1 MEFKINTIKSDE
13 ADLIML
19 PVYSESED
27 LQDENFNTTYK
38 HFKDSNKFKGKAGEI
53 LATINVTAN
62 KVQDIIFI
70 GLGSKDELTTEIIRS
85 SFGKA
90 IKKAI
95 ELKVK
100 KISLNIISSEKL
112 SIEDAIKSTIEGIG
126 LGEYK
131 FNKYKTEVNENLE
144 IEVSIC
150 DDKIGDLNLINEYI
164 NEASV
169 LVETTKL
176 ARDLVNEPANILYP
190 ETLAEQVINSGSKY
204 GFQVEVFDETKIN
217 ELGMKS
223 FLSVAKGSEK
233 PPRLIVMRY
242 FGDESKQDHILGLV
256 GKGVTYDSGGY
267 SIKPTSSMD
276 SMKSDMGGAASVI
289 GAISAIAKNK
299 LKINVIGVIAACE
312 NLISGGAYKPGDIIG
327 SMAGKY
333 IEVLN
338 TDAEGRLTLIDAV
351 HYIIEKEKANKV
363 IDIATLTGAALT
375 ALGVTT
381 TAVITNNDDF
391 YKDLESASFKTDEKV
406 WRLPN
411 FDDYKKLIKSDIADL
426 KNVGGRNAGTIT
438 AGLFIGEFVQ
448 NKPWLHLDIA
458 GTAWTEK
465 EGSYYSK
472 GGTGVG
478 VRTLYYLAKN
488 MIKLNKKLE

>member
-1 MEFKINTIKSDE
+1 MEFKINTIKANE
-13 ADLIML
+13 ADLVML
-19 PVYSESED
+19 PVYSENKD
-27 LQDENFNTTYK
+27 LQDEKLTVIYK
-38 HFKDSNKFKGKAGEI
+38 HFKESNKFKGNAGEI
-53 LATINVTAN
+53 CVATNVVESG
-62 KVQDIIFI
+62 VQDIMFI
-70 GLGSKDELTTEIIRS
+70 GLGSKDELTTEIIRG

-90 IKKAI
+90 IKKSI
-95 ELKVK
+95 ELKDK
-100 KISLNIISSEKL
+100 KIALNMISNEKL
-112 SIEDAIKSTIEGIG
+112 SVEDITKSMVEGIG
-126 LGEYK
+126 FGEYR
-131 FNKYKTEVNENLE
+131 FDKYKTEANENSE

-150 DDKIGDLNLINEYI
+150 TDENGKPNSIDEYI
-164 NEASV
+164 DEALI
-169 LVETTKL
+169 LVETTKF
-176 ARDLVNEPANILYP
+176 ARDLVNEPANVLYP
-190 ETLAEQVINSGSKY
+190 ETLAEKVIGSGNKY
-204 GFQVEVFDETKIN
+204 GFEVEVFDEKKIN
-217 ELGMKS
+217 ELGMES
-223 FLSVAKGSEK
+223 FLSVAKGSEL

-242 FGDESKQDHILGLV
+242 FGDESKKDDILGLV

-289 GAISAIAKNK
+289 GAISAIAKKK
-299 LKINVIGVIAACE
+299 LKINVVGVIAACE
-312 NLISGGAYKPGDIIG
+312 NLISGKAYKPGDIIG

-351 HYIIEKEKANKV
+351 HYIIEKEKVNKV
-363 IDIATLTGAALT
+363 IDLATLTGAALV

-381 TAVITNNDDF
+381 TAVVSNNDEF
-391 YKDLESASFKTDEKV
+391 YKELESASLKADEKV
-406 WRLPN
+406 WRLPD

-426 KNVGGRNAGTIT
+426 KNTGGRHAGTIT

-465 EGSYYSK
+465 ESSYCSK

-488 MIKLNKKLE
+488 RY

>member
-1 MEFKINTIKSDE
+1 MEFKINTIKAHE
-13 ADLIML
+13 ADLVML
-19 PVYSESED
+19 PVYSDNKD
-27 LQDENFNTTYK
+27 LQDEKLTVIYK
-38 HFKDSNKFKGKAGEI
+38 HFRESNKFKGNAGEI
-53 LATINVTAN
+53 CAATNVVESG
-62 KVQDIIFI
+62 VQDIIFI
-70 GLGSKDELTTEIIRS
+70 GLGSKDELTTEIIRG

-95 ELKVK
+95 ELKAK
-100 KISLNIISSEKL
+100 KIALNMISNEKL
-112 SIEDAIKSTIEGIG
+112 SVEDITKSMVEGIG
-126 LGEYK
+126 FGEYR
-131 FNKYKTEVNENLE
+131 FDKYKTEANENSE

-150 DDKIGDLNLINEYI
+150 TDENGKTNSIYEYI
-164 NEASV
+164 DEALI
-169 LVETTKL
+169 LVETTKF
-176 ARDLVNEPANILYP
+176 ARDLVNEPANVLYP
-190 ETLAEQVINSGSKY
+190 ETLSEKVIGSGNKY
-204 GFQVEVFDETKIN
+204 GFEVEVFDEKKIN
-217 ELGMKS
+217 ELGMES
-223 FLSVAKGSEK
+223 FLSVAKGSEL

-242 FGDESKQDHILGLV
+242 FGDESKKDDILGLV

-289 GAISAIAKNK
+289 GAISAIAKKK
-299 LKINVIGVIAACE
+299 LKINVVGVIAACE
-312 NLISGGAYKPGDIIG
+312 NLISGAAYKPGDIIG

-351 HYIIEKEKANKV
+351 HYIIEKEKVNKV
-363 IDIATLTGAALT
+363 IDLATLTGAALV

-381 TAVITNNDDF
+381 TAVVSNNDEF
-391 YKDLESASFKTDEKV
+391 YKDLENASLKADEKV

-426 KNVGGRNAGTIT
+426 KNTGGRHAGTIT

-465 EGSYYSK
+465 ETSYCTK

-488 MIKLNKKLE
+488 RC

>member
-1 MEFKINTIKSDE
+1 MEFKINTIKAHE
-13 ADLIML
+13 ADLVMF
-19 PVYSESED
+19 PVYSDNKD
-27 LQDENFNTTYK
+27 LQDEKLTVIYK
-38 HFKDSNKFKGKAGEI
+38 HFKESNKFKGNAGEI
-53 LATINVTAN
+53 CVTTNVVESE
-62 KVQDIIFI
+62 VQDIIFI
-70 GLGSKDELTTEIIRS
+70 GLGSKDELTTEIIRG

-95 ELKVK
+95 ELKAK
-100 KISLNIISSEKL
+100 KIALNMISNEKL
-112 SIEDAIKSTIEGIG
+112 SVEDIIKSMVEGIG
-126 LGEYK
+126 FGEYK
-131 FNKYKTEVNENLE
+131 FDKYKTEANENSE

-150 DDKIGDLNLINEYI
+150 TDENGKSNSIDQYIDEALI
-164 NEASV
+164 
-169 LVETTKL
+169 LVETTKF
-176 ARDLVNEPANILYP
+176 ARDLVNEPANVLYP
-190 ETLAEQVINSGSKY
+190 ETLAEKVIGSGKKY
-204 GFQVEVFDETKIN
+204 GFEVEVFDEKKIN
-217 ELGMKS
+217 ELGMES
-223 FLSVAKGSEK
+223 FLSVAKGSEL

-242 FGDESKQDHILGLV
+242 FGDESKKDDILGLV

-289 GAISAIAKNK
+289 GAISAIAKKK
-299 LKINVIGVIAACE
+299 LKINVVGVIAACE
-312 NLISGGAYKPGDIIG
+312 NLISGKAYKPGDIIG

-351 HYIIEKEKANKV
+351 HYIIEKEKVNKV
-363 IDIATLTGAALT
+363 IDLATLTGAALV

-381 TAVITNNDDF
+381 TAVVSNNDEF
-391 YKDLESASFKTDEKV
+391 YKDLENASLKADEKV

-426 KNVGGRNAGTIT
+426 KNTGGRHAGTIT

-465 EGSYYSK
+465 ETSYCTK

-488 MIKLNKKLE
+488 RC

>member
-1 MEFKINTIKSDE
+1 MEFKINTIKSNE
-13 ADLIML
+13 ADLVML
-19 PVYSESED
+19 PVYSEDKE
-27 LQDENFNTTYK
+27 LQDEKLTVIYK
-38 HFKDSNKFKGKAGEI
+38 HFRESNKFKGNAGEI
-53 LATINVTAN
+53 CVATNVAESG
-62 KVQDIIFI
+62 VQDIIFI
-70 GLGSKDELTTEIIRS
+70 GLGSKDELTAEIIRGS
-85 SFGKA
+85 LGKA

-95 ELKVK
+95 ELKAK
-100 KISLNIISSEKL
+100 KIALNIISNEKL
-112 SIEDAIKSTIEGIG
+112 SVEDITKSMVEGIG
-126 LGEYK
+126 FGEYR
-131 FNKYKTEVNENLE
+131 FDKYKTEANENSE
-144 IEVSIC
+144 IEVSIFT
-150 DDKIGDLNLINEYI
+150 DENGKPNSIDEYI
-164 NEASV
+164 DEALI
-169 LVETTKL
+169 LVETTKF
-176 ARDLVNEPANILYP
+176 ARDLVNEPANVLYP
-190 ETLAEQVINSGSKY
+190 ETLAEKVIGSGNKY
-204 GFQVEVFDETKIN
+204 GFEVEVFDEKKIN
-217 ELGMKS
+217 ELGMES
-223 FLSVAKGSEK
+223 FLSAAKGSEL

-242 FGDESKQDHILGLV
+242 FGDESKKDDILGLV

-289 GAISAIAKNK
+289 GAISAIAKKK
-299 LKINVIGVIAACE
+299 LKINVVGVIAACE
-312 NLISGGAYKPGDIIG
+312 NLISGKAYKPGDIIG

-351 HYIIEKEKANKV
+351 HYIIEKEKVNKV
-363 IDIATLTGAALT
+363 IDLATLTGAALV

-381 TAVITNNDDF
+381 TAVVSNNDEF
-391 YKDLESASFKTDEKV
+391 YKELENASLKADEKV
-406 WRLPN
+406 WKLPN

-426 KNVGGRNAGTIT
+426 KNTGGMHAGTIT

-465 EGSYYSK
+465 ETSYCSK

-488 MIKLNKKLE
+488 RC

>member
-1 MEFKINTIKSDE
+1 MEFKINTIKSHE
-13 ADLIML
+13 ADLVML
-19 PVYSESED
+19 PVYSEDKE
-27 LQDENFNTTYK
+27 LQDEKLTVIYK
-38 HFKDSNKFKGKAGEI
+38 HFRESNKFKGNAGEI
-53 LATINVTAN
+53 CAATNVVESG
-62 KVQDIIFI
+62 VQDIIFI
-70 GLGSKDELTTEIIRS
+70 GLGSKDELTTEIIRG

-95 ELKVK
+95 ELKAK
-100 KISLNIISSEKL
+100 KIALNMISNEKL
-112 SIEDAIKSTIEGIG
+112 SLEDITKSMVEGIG
-126 LGEYK
+126 FGEYK
-131 FNKYKTEVNENLE
+131 FDKYKTEANENSE

-150 DDKIGDLNLINEYI
+150 TDENGKSNSIDEYI
-164 NEASV
+164 DEALI
-169 LVETTKL
+169 LVETTKF
-176 ARDLVNEPANILYP
+176 ARDLVNEPANVLYP
-190 ETLAEQVINSGSKY
+190 ETLAEKVIGSGNKY
-204 GFQVEVFDETKIN
+204 GFEVEVFDEKKIN
-217 ELGMKS
+217 ELGMES
-223 FLSVAKGSEK
+223 FLSVAKGSEL

-242 FGDESKQDHILGLV
+242 FGDESKKDDILGLV

-289 GAISAIAKNK
+289 GAISAIAKKK
-299 LKINVIGVIAACE
+299 LKINVVGVIAACE
-312 NLISGGAYKPGDIIG
+312 NLISGKAYKPGDIIG

-351 HYIIEKEKANKV
+351 HYIIEKEKVNKV
-363 IDIATLTGAALT
+363 IDLATLTGAALV

-381 TAVITNNDDF
+381 TAVVSNNDEF
-391 YKDLESASFKTDEKV
+391 YKELENASLKADEKV

-426 KNVGGRNAGTIT
+426 KNTGGRHAGTIT

-465 EGSYYSK
+465 ETSYCTK

-488 MIKLNKKLE
+488 RC

>member
-1 MEFKINTIKSDE
+1 MEFKINTIKVNE
-13 ADLIML
+13 ADLVML
-19 PVYSESED
+19 PVYRENKD
-27 LQDENFNTTYK
+27 LQDEKLTVIYK
-38 HFKDSNKFKGKAGEI
+38 HFKESNKFKGNAGEI
-53 LATINVTAN
+53 CVATTVVESG
-62 KVQDIIFI
+62 VQDIIFI
-70 GLGSKDELTTEIIRS
+70 GLGSKDELTTEIIRG

-95 ELKVK
+95 ELKAK
-100 KISLNIISSEKL
+100 KIALNMISNEKL
-112 SIEDAIKSTIEGIG
+112 SVEDITKSMVEGIG
-126 LGEYK
+126 FGEYR
-131 FNKYKTEVNENLE
+131 FDKYKTEANENSE

-150 DDKIGDLNLINEYI
+150 TDENGKPNSIDEYI
-164 NEASV
+164 DEALI
-169 LVETTKL
+169 LVETTKF
-176 ARDLVNEPANILYP
+176 ARDLVNEPANVLYP
-190 ETLAEQVINSGSKY
+190 ETLAEKVIGSGNKY
-204 GFQVEVFDETKIN
+204 GFEVEVLDEKKIN
-217 ELGMKS
+217 ELGMES
-223 FLSVAKGSEK
+223 FLSVAKGSEL

-242 FGDESKQDHILGLV
+242 FGDESKKDEILGLV

-289 GAISAIAKNK
+289 GAISAIAKKK
-299 LKINVIGVIAACE
+299 LKINVVGVIAACE
-312 NLISGGAYKPGDIIG
+312 NLISGKAYKPGDIIG

-363 IDIATLTGAALT
+363 IDLATLTGAALV

-381 TAVITNNDDF
+381 TAVVSNNDEF
-391 YKDLESASFKTDEKV
+391 YKELESASLKADEKV

-426 KNVGGRNAGTIT
+426 KNTGGRHAGTIT

-465 EGSYYSK
+465 ESSYCSK

-488 MIKLNKKLE
+488 KC

>member
-1 MEFKINTIKSDE
+1 MEFKINTIKAHE
-13 ADLIML
+13 ADLVML
-19 PVYSESED
+19 PVYNDNKD
-27 LQDENFNTTYK
+27 LQDEKLTVIYK
-38 HFKDSNKFKGKAGEI
+38 HFKESNKFKGNAGEI
-53 LATINVTAN
+53 CAATNVVESG
-62 KVQDIIFI
+62 VQDIIFI
-70 GLGSKDELTTEIIRS
+70 GLGSKEELTTEIIRG

-95 ELKVK
+95 ELKAK
-100 KISLNIISSEKL
+100 KIALNMISNEKL
-112 SIEDAIKSTIEGIG
+112 SVEDITKSMVEGIG
-126 LGEYK
+126 FGEYR
-131 FNKYKTEVNENLE
+131 FDKYKTEANENSE
-144 IEVSIC
+144 IEVSIFT
-150 DDKIGDLNLINEYI
+150 DENGKPNSMDEYI
-164 NEASV
+164 DEALI
-169 LVETTKL
+169 LVETTKF
-176 ARDLVNEPANILYP
+176 ARDLVNEPANVLYP
-190 ETLAEQVINSGSKY
+190 ETLAEKVIDSGNKY
-204 GFQVEVFDETKIN
+204 GFEVEVFDEKKIN
-217 ELGMKS
+217 ELGMES
-223 FLSVAKGSEK
+223 FLSVAKGSEL

-242 FGDESKQDHILGLV
+242 FGDESKKDDILGLV

-289 GAISAIAKNK
+289 GAISAIAKKK
-299 LKINVIGVIAACE
+299 LKINVVGVIAACE
-312 NLISGGAYKPGDIIG
+312 NLISGAAYKPGDIIG

-351 HYIIEKEKANKV
+351 HYIIEKEKVNKV
-363 IDIATLTGAALT
+363 IDLATLTGAALV

-381 TAVITNNDDF
+381 TAVVSNNDEF
-391 YKDLESASFKTDEKV
+391 YKELENASLKADEKV
-406 WRLPN
+406 WGLPN

-426 KNVGGRNAGTIT
+426 KNTGGRHAGTIT

-465 EGSYYSK
+465 ETSYCTK

-488 MIKLNKKLE
+488 RC

>member
-13 ADLIML
+13 GDLIML

-27 LQDENFNTTYK
+27 LQDENFNKTYK

-53 LATINVTAN
+53 LAAINVTEN
-62 KVQDIIFI
+62 KVQDIVFI
-70 GLGSKDELTTEIIRS
+70 GLGKKDELTTEIIRS

-95 ELKVK
+95 ELKAK
-100 KISLNIISSEKL
+100 KISLNMISSEKL
-112 SIEDAIKSTIEGIG
+112 LIEDIIKSTIEGIG
-126 LGEYK
+126 FGEYK
-131 FNKYKTEVNENLE
+131 FDKYITEVNENLE

-150 DDKIGDLNLINEYI
+150 NDKIGDLNLINEYI

-190 ETLAEQVINSGSKY
+190 ETLAEQVITSGNKY

-217 ELGMKS
+217 ELGMES

-242 FGDESKQDHILGLV
+242 FGDESKQDDILGLV

-351 HYIIEKEKANKV
+351 HYIIEKEKVNKV
-363 IDIATLTGAALT
+363 IDVATLTGAALV

-381 TAVITNNDDF
+381 TAVISNNDVF
-391 YKDLESASFKTDEKV
+391 YKDLESAAFKADEKV

-411 FDDYKKLIKSDIADL
+411 SDDYKKLIKSDIADL
-426 KNVGGRNAGTIT
+426 KNTGGRHAGTIT

-488 MIKLNKKLE
+488 HA

>member
-1 MEFKINTIKSDE
+1 MEFKINTIKSHE
-13 ADLIML
+13 ADLVML
-19 PVYSESED
+19 PVYSENKD
-27 LQDENFNTTYK
+27 LQDEKLTVIYK
-38 HFKDSNKFKGKAGEI
+38 HFRESNKFKGNAGEI
-53 LATINVTAN
+53 CVATNVVERG
-62 KVQDIIFI
+62 VQDIIFI
-70 GLGSKDELTTEIIRS
+70 GLGSKDELTTEIIRG

-90 IKKAI
+90 IKRAI
-95 ELKVK
+95 ELKAK
-100 KISLNIISSEKL
+100 KIALNMISNEKL
-112 SIEDAIKSTIEGIG
+112 SVEDITKSMVEGIG
-126 LGEYK
+126 FGEYK
-131 FNKYKTEVNENLE
+131 FDKYKTEANENSE

-150 DDKIGDLNLINEYI
+150 TDENGKTNSIYEYI
-164 NEASV
+164 DEALI
-169 LVETTKL
+169 LVETTKF
-176 ARDLVNEPANILYP
+176 ARDLVNEPANVLYP
-190 ETLAEQVINSGSKY
+190 ETLSEKVIGSGNKY
-204 GFQVEVFDETKIN
+204 GFEVEVFDEKKIN
-217 ELGMKS
+217 ELGMES
-223 FLSVAKGSEK
+223 FLSVAKGSEL

-242 FGDESKQDHILGLV
+242 FGDESKKDDILGLV

-289 GAISAIAKNK
+289 GAISAIAKKK
-299 LKINVIGVIAACE
+299 LKINVVGVIAACE
-312 NLISGGAYKPGDIIG
+312 NLISGKAYKPGDIIG

-351 HYIIEKEKANKV
+351 HYIIEKEKVNKV
-363 IDIATLTGAALT
+363 IDLATLTGAALV

-381 TAVITNNDDF
+381 TAVVSNNDEF
-391 YKDLESASFKTDEKV
+391 YKELESASFKADEKV

-426 KNVGGRNAGTIT
+426 KNTGGRHAGTIT

-465 EGSYYSK
+465 ETSYCTK

-488 MIKLNKKLE
+488 RC

>member
-1 MEFKINTIKSDE
+1 MEFKINTIKVNE
-13 ADLIML
+13 ADLVML
-19 PVYSESED
+19 PVYSENKD
-27 LQDENFNTTYK
+27 LQDEKLTVIYK
-38 HFKDSNKFKGKAGEI
+38 HFKESNKFKGNAGEI
-53 LATINVTAN
+53 CVATNVVESG
-62 KVQDIIFI
+62 VQDIIFI
-70 GLGSKDELTTEIIRS
+70 GLGSRDELTTEIIRG

-90 IKKAI
+90 IKKSI
-95 ELKVK
+95 ELKAK
-100 KISLNIISSEKL
+100 KIALNMISNEKL
-112 SIEDAIKSTIEGIG
+112 SVEDITKSMVEGIG
-126 LGEYK
+126 FGEYK
-131 FNKYKTEVNENLE
+131 FDKYKTEANENSE
-144 IEVSIC
+144 IEVSIFT
-150 DDKIGDLNLINEYI
+150 DENGKQNSIDEYI
-164 NEASV
+164 DEALI
-169 LVETTKL
+169 LVETTKF
-176 ARDLVNEPANILYP
+176 ARDLVNEPANVLYP
-190 ETLAEQVINSGSKY
+190 ETLAEKVIDSGNKY
-204 GFQVEVFDETKIN
+204 GFEVEVFDEKKIN
-217 ELGMKS
+217 ELGMES
-223 FLSVAKGSEK
+223 FLSVAKGSEL

-242 FGDESKQDHILGLV
+242 FVDESKKDDILGLV

-289 GAISAIAKNK
+289 GAISAIAKKK
-299 LKINVIGVIAACE
+299 LKINVVGVIAACE
-312 NLISGGAYKPGDIIG
+312 NLISGKAYKPGDIIG

-351 HYIIEKEKANKV
+351 HYIIEKEKVNKV
-363 IDIATLTGAALT
+363 IDLATLTGAALV

-381 TAVITNNDDF
+381 TAVVSNNDEF
-391 YKDLESASFKTDEKV
+391 YKDLESASLKADEKV

-426 KNVGGRNAGTIT
+426 KNTGGRHAGTIT

-465 EGSYYSK
+465 ETSYCSK

-488 MIKLNKKLE
+488 RC

>member
-1 MEFKINTIKSDE
+1 MEFKINTIKTHE
-13 ADLIML
+13 ADLVML
-19 PVYSESED
+19 PVYSENKD
-27 LQDENFNTTYK
+27 LQDEKLTVIYK
-38 HFKDSNKFKGKAGEI
+38 HFKESNKFKGNAGEI
-53 LATINVTAN
+53 CVATNVVESG
-62 KVQDIIFI
+62 VQDIIFI
-70 GLGSKDELTTEIIRS
+70 GLGSKDELTTEIIRG

-95 ELKVK
+95 ELKAK
-100 KISLNIISSEKL
+100 KIALNMISNEKL
-112 SIEDAIKSTIEGIG
+112 SVEDITKSMVEGIG
-126 LGEYK
+126 FGEYK
-131 FNKYKTEVNENLE
+131 FDKYKTEANENSE

-150 DDKIGDLNLINEYI
+150 TDENGKSNSIDEYMDEALI
-164 NEASV
+164 
-169 LVETTKL
+169 LVETTKF
-176 ARDLVNEPANILYP
+176 ARDLVNEPANVLYP
-190 ETLAEQVINSGSKY
+190 ETLAEKVIGSGKKY
-204 GFQVEVFDETKIN
+204 GFEVEVFDEKKIN
-217 ELGMKS
+217 ELGMES
-223 FLSVAKGSEK
+223 FLSVAKGSEL

-242 FGDESKQDHILGLV
+242 FGDESKRDDILGLV

-289 GAISAIAKNK
+289 GAISAIAKKK
-299 LKINVIGVIAACE
+299 LKINVVGVIAACE
-312 NLISGGAYKPGDIIG
+312 NLISGAAYKPGDIIG

-351 HYIIEKEKANKV
+351 HYIIEKEKVNKV
-363 IDIATLTGAALT
+363 IDLATLTGAALV

-381 TAVITNNDDF
+381 TAVVSNNDEF
-391 YKDLESASFKTDEKV
+391 YKELENASLKADEKV

-426 KNVGGRNAGTIT
+426 KNTGGRHAGTIT

-465 EGSYYSK
+465 ETSYCTK

-488 MIKLNKKLE
+488 RC

>member
-1 MEFKINTIKSDE
+1 MEFKINTIKSYE

-19 PVYSESED
+19 PIYSESEC
-27 LQDENFNTTYK
+27 LQDENLSAIYK
-38 HFKDSNKFKGKAGEI
+38 HFKGSNKLKGKAGEI
-53 LATINVTAN
+53 LTTINVTAN
-62 KVQDIIFI
+62 GVQDIVFI
-70 GLGSKDELTTEIIRS
+70 GLGNKDELTTEIIRS

-95 ELKVK
+95 ELKDK
-100 KISLNIISSEKL
+100 KISLNMIVSEKL
-112 SIEDAIKSTIEGIG
+112 SVEDIIKSIVEGIG
-126 LGEYK
+126 FGEYK
-131 FNKYKTEVNENLE
+131 FDKYKTDADENFE
-144 IEVSIC
+144 IELSIC
-150 DDKIGDLNLINEYI
+150 TDGSGDLNSINEYI
-164 NEASV
+164 DEASI

-176 ARDLVNEPANILYP
+176 ARDLVNEPANVLYP
-190 ETLAEQVINSGSKY
+190 EILAEKVISSGNKY

-217 ELGMKS
+217 ELGMQA
-223 FLSVAKGSEK
+223 FLSVAKGSENS
-233 PPRLIVMRY
+233 PRLIVMRY
-242 FGDESKQDHILGLV
+242 FGDESKKDNILGLV
-256 GKGVTYDSGGY
+256 GKGLTYDSGGY

-276 SMKSDMGGAASVI
+276 SMKSDMGGASAVI
-289 GAISAIAKNK
+289 GAISAIAKKK

-312 NLISGGAYKPGDIIG
+312 NLISGRAYKPGDIIG

-351 HYIIEKEKANKV
+351 HYIIEKEKVNKV
-363 IDIATLTGAALT
+363 IDVATLTGAALV

-381 TAVITNNDDF
+381 TAVISNNDEF
-391 YKDLESASFKTDEKV
+391 YKDLESASFKADEKV

-411 FDDYKKLIKSDIADL
+411 FDEYKKLIKSDIADL
-426 KNVGGRNAGTIT
+426 KNTGGRNAGTIT

-465 EGSYYSK
+465 ETSYYSK

-488 MIKLNKKLE
+488 N

>member
-1 MEFKINTIKSDE
+1 MEFKINTIKSHE
-13 ADLIML
+13 ADLVML
-19 PVYSESED
+19 PVYSENKE
-27 LQDENFNTTYK
+27 LQDEKLTVIYK
-38 HFKDSNKFKGKAGEI
+38 HFRESNKFKGNAGEI
-53 LATINVTAN
+53 CAATNVVESG
-62 KVQDIIFI
+62 VQDIIFI
-70 GLGSKDELTTEIIRS
+70 GLGSKDELTTEIIRG

-95 ELKVK
+95 ELKAK
-100 KISLNIISSEKL
+100 KIALNMISNEKL
-112 SIEDAIKSTIEGIG
+112 SVEDITKSMVEGIG
-126 LGEYK
+126 FGEYR
-131 FNKYKTEVNENLE
+131 FDKYKTEANENSE

-150 DDKIGDLNLINEYI
+150 TDENGKTNSIYEYI
-164 NEASV
+164 DEALI
-169 LVETTKL
+169 LVETTKF
-176 ARDLVNEPANILYP
+176 ARDLVNEPANVLYP
-190 ETLAEQVINSGSKY
+190 ETLSEKVIGSGNKY
-204 GFQVEVFDETKIN
+204 GFEVEVFDEKKIN
-217 ELGMKS
+217 ELGMES
-223 FLSVAKGSEK
+223 FLSVAKGSEL

-242 FGDESKQDHILGLV
+242 FGDESKKDDILGLV

-289 GAISAIAKNK
+289 GAISAIAKKK
-299 LKINVIGVIAACE
+299 LKINVVGVIAACE
-312 NLISGGAYKPGDIIG
+312 NLISGAAYKPGDIIG

-351 HYIIEKEKANKV
+351 HYIIEKEKVNKV
-363 IDIATLTGAALT
+363 IDLATLTGAALV

-381 TAVITNNDDF
+381 TAVVSNNDEF
-391 YKDLESASFKTDEKV
+391 YKDLENASLKADEKV

-426 KNVGGRNAGTIT
+426 KNTGGRHAGTIT

-465 EGSYYSK
+465 ETSYCTK

-488 MIKLNKKLE
+488 RC

>member
-1 MEFKINTIKSDE
+1 MEFKINTIKVNE
-13 ADLIML
+13 ADLVML
-19 PVYSESED
+19 PVYSENKD
-27 LQDENFNTTYK
+27 LQDEKLTVIYK
-38 HFKDSNKFKGKAGEI
+38 HFKESNKFKGNAGEI
-53 LATINVTAN
+53 CVATNVVESG
-62 KVQDIIFI
+62 VQDIIFI
-70 GLGSKDELTTEIIRS
+70 GLGSRDELTTEIIRG

-90 IKKAI
+90 IKKSI
-95 ELKVK
+95 ELKAK
-100 KISLNIISSEKL
+100 KIALNMISNEKL
-112 SIEDAIKSTIEGIG
+112 SVEDITKSMVEGIG
-126 LGEYK
+126 FGEYK
-131 FNKYKTEVNENLE
+131 FDKYKTEANENSE
-144 IEVSIC
+144 IEVSIFT
-150 DDKIGDLNLINEYI
+150 DENGKQNSIDEYI
-164 NEASV
+164 DEALI
-169 LVETTKL
+169 LVETTKF
-176 ARDLVNEPANILYP
+176 ARDLVNEPANVLYP
-190 ETLAEQVINSGSKY
+190 ETLAEKVIDSGNKY
-204 GFQVEVFDETKIN
+204 GFEVEVFDEKKIN
-217 ELGMKS
+217 ELGMES
-223 FLSVAKGSEK
+223 FLSVAKGSEL

-242 FGDESKQDHILGLV
+242 FGDESKKDDILGLV

-289 GAISAIAKNK
+289 GAISAIAKKK
-299 LKINVIGVIAACE
+299 LKINVVGVIAACE
-312 NLISGGAYKPGDIIG
+312 NLISGKAYKPGDIIG

-351 HYIIEKEKANKV
+351 HYIIEKEKVNKV
-363 IDIATLTGAALT
+363 IDLATLTGAALV

-381 TAVITNNDDF
+381 TAVVSNNDEF
-391 YKDLESASFKTDEKV
+391 YKDLESASLKADEKV

-426 KNVGGRNAGTIT
+426 KNTGGRHAGTIT

-465 EGSYYSK
+465 ETSYCSK

-488 MIKLNKKLE
+488 RC

>member
-1 MEFKINTIKSDE
+1 MQFKINTIKYDE

-19 PVYSESED
+19 PIYSKSEC
-27 LQDENFNTTYK
+27 LQDENLNAIYK
-38 HFKDSNKFKGKAGEI
+38 HFKGSDKFKGKAGEI
-53 LATINVTAN
+53 LTTINATAN
-62 KVQDIIFI
+62 RVQDIVFI

-95 ELKVK
+95 ELKDK
-100 KISLNIISSEKL
+100 KISLNMIVSEKL
-112 SIEDAIKSTIEGIG
+112 SVEDIIKSIVEGIG
-126 LGEYK
+126 FGEYK
-131 FNKYKTEVNENLE
+131 FDKYKTDADENFE

-150 DDKIGDLNLINEYI
+150 TDGGGDLNSINEYI
-164 NEASV
+164 DEASI

-176 ARDLVNEPANILYP
+176 ARDLVNEPANVLYP
-190 ETLAEQVINSGSKY
+190 ETLAEKVISSGNKY

-217 ELGMKS
+217 ELGMQA
-223 FLSVAKGSEK
+223 FLSVAKGSENS
-233 PPRLIVMRY
+233 PRLIVMRY
-242 FGDESKQDHILGLV
+242 FGDESKKYDILGLV
-256 GKGVTYDSGGY
+256 GKGLTYDSGGY

-276 SMKSDMGGAASVI
+276 SMKSDMGGASAVI
-289 GAISAIAKNK
+289 GAISAIAKKK

-312 NLISGGAYKPGDIIG
+312 NLISGRAYKPGDIIG

-351 HYIIEKEKANKV
+351 HYIIEKEKVNKV
-363 IDIATLTGAALT
+363 IDVATLTGAALV

-381 TAVITNNDDF
+381 TAVISNNDEF
-391 YKDLESASFKTDEKV
+391 YKDLESASFKADEKV

-411 FDDYKKLIKSDIADL
+411 FDEYKKLIKSDIADL
-426 KNVGGRNAGTIT
+426 KNTGGRNAGTIT

-465 EGSYYSK
+465 ETSYYSK

-488 MIKLNKKLE
+488 N

>member
-1 MEFKINTIKSDE
+1 MEFRINAIRSDE

-19 PVYSESED
+19 PVYSESKY
-27 LQDENFNTTYK
+27 LQDEDFNTTYK

-62 KVQDIIFI
+62 GVQDIVFI
-70 GLGSKDELTTEIIRS
+70 GLGSKDKLTTEIIRS

-95 ELKVK
+95 VLKAK
-100 KISLNIISSEKL
+100 KISLQMVSSEKL
-112 SIEDAIKSTIEGIG
+112 SIEDTIKSMIEGIG
-126 LGEYK
+126 FGEYK
-131 FNKYKTEVNENLE
+131 FDKYKTEVNENLE
-144 IEVSIC
+144 IEISIC
-150 DDKIGDLNLINEYI
+150 NDDIADLNSIHEYI
-164 NEASV
+164 DEASM

-190 ETLAEQVINSGSKY
+190 ETLAEKVISSGNKY

-217 ELGMKS
+217 ELGMQS

-233 PPRLIVMRY
+233 PPRLIIMRY
-242 FGDESKQDHILGLV
+242 FGDENKKDDILGLV

-381 TAVITNNDDF
+381 TAVIANDDEF
-391 YKDLESASFKTDEKV
+391 YKDLESASLLADEKV

-465 EGSYYSK
+465 EGDYYSK

-478 VRTLYYLAKN
+478 VRTLYYLAKK
-488 MIKLNKKLE
+488 I